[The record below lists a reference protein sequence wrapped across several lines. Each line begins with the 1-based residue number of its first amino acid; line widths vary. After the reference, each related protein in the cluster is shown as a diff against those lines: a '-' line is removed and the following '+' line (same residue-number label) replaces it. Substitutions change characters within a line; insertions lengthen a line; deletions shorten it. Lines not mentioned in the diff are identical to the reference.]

1 MEAALPKLI
10 RSMMSKPK
18 AVHFGAGNIGR
29 GFLGQLYYESGY
41 HTVFVDVVDTVVRAL
56 NERGEYPIR
65 VTDEESYTIT
75 VHDVS
80 AINASD
86 TETVAKA
93 VSEAEIV
100 STAVGVD
107 ALPRVAPA
115 LAGGIAKRF
124 ANPDAPPLDVI
135 ICENL
140 LNAGAFIRDEVRAVT
155 PTDCQDVLEEKVGF
169 VEASIGRMVPLS
181 QPGSNDDLLA
191 VNVEA
196 YCELPV
202 DANGFKG
209 PIPAIRHLHPMENFD
224 AYVERKLYVHNAG
237 HAATAYL
244 GHLTGYDFIYEAIR
258 DKAIREAVEAAL
270 AESCAALAVKH
281 GMDEAALKAHAED
294 LVRRFHNKALGDQ
307 ITRVGKDPLRKLG
320 PSDRLVGAANLCLE
334 YGIQPKNL
342 AFAVAAAIEYD
353 HHSDAAAQELQHM
366 RKLYGLP
373 FILTQVC
380 QIPEDSPLARYIT
393 EGLSRLQRDGWIQY

>member
-1 MEAALPKLI
+1 
-10 RSMMSKPK
+10 MSKPI
-18 AVHFGAGNIGR
+18 AGHFGAGNIGR
-29 GFLGQLYYESGY
+29 GFLGQLYHESGY
-41 HTVFVDVVDTVVRAL
+41 HTVFVDVVATVVHAL
-56 NERGEYPIR
+56 NERGEYSIR
-65 VTDEESYTIT
+65 ITDEESYTIT
-75 VHDVS
+75 VRDVS
-80 AINASD
+80 AINGAD
-86 TETVAKA
+86 TEAVAQA
-93 VSEAEIV
+93 IAEADIV

-107 ALPRVAPA
+107 ALPRIAPA
-115 LAGGIAKRF
+115 LAGGITKRF
-124 ANPDAPPLDVI
+124 ADPNAPPLDVM

-140 LNAGAFIRDEVRAVT
+140 LNAGAFLRDEVLALT
-155 PTDCQDVLEEKVGF
+155 PRDRQGALEEKVGF

-209 PIPAIRHLHPMENFD
+209 AIPAINHLHPMDNFE

-244 GHLTGYDFIYEAIR
+244 GHLIGYDFIYEAIR
-258 DKAIREAVEAAL
+258 DEAIREAVEAAL
-270 AESCAALAVKH
+270 AESCEALTVKH
-281 GMDEAALKAHAED
+281 RMDSEELKAHAED

-307 ITRVGKDPLRKLG
+307 ITRVGKEPLRKLG
-320 PSDRLVGAANLCLE
+320 PNDRLIGAANLCLE
-334 YGIQPKNL
+334 YGVQPKNL

-353 HHSDAAAQELQHM
+353 HHGDASAQELQHM

-373 FILTQVC
+373 FILSQVC
-380 QIPEDSPLARYIT
+380 HIAEDSPLAQYIT